1 MESHNIG
8 PAPIGGCSPTVDEQ
22 DVERPV
28 QGGDTPAADDGRVP
42 RDSDE
47 YLLPYSNTDNIVFC
61 DAVDIAD
68 VGLIAP
74 GDSNKKLSWCWQPAR
89 RI

>member
-1 MESHNIG
+1 M
-8 PAPIGGCSPTVDEQ
+8 EQ

-28 QGGDTPAADDGRVP
+28 QGGDTPPADDGRVP
-42 RDSDE
+42 GESDE
-47 YLLPYSNTDNIVFC
+47 YLLPYSNTDNIVFY
-61 DAVDIAD
+61 DADYIAN

-74 GDSNKKLSWCWQPAR
+74 VDSNKKLSWCWQPAR